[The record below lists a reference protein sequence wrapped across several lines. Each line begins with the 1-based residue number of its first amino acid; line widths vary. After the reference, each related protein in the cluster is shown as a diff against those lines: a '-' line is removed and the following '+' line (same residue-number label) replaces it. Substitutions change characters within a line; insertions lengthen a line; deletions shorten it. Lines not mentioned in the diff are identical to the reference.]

1 MQTPAPKPAPV
12 ASVATPPPPKPVVP
26 VEPRV
31 PSLNELPAD
40 VRAGLPPLSISGAVF
55 SPTPSARMLFING
68 QVLREGQAVAD
79 GVIVERIGASASVL
93 SARGQR
99 FEIKH

>member
-1 MQTPAPKPAPV
+1 
-12 ASVATPPPPKPVVP
+12 
-26 VEPRV
+26 
-31 PSLNELPAD
+31 
-40 VRAGLPPLSISGAVF
+40 
-55 SPTPSARMLFING
+55 MLFING